1 MAPSSPS
8 TVADPAGPT
17 AAAEAGLPAETS
29 AQSLDWPASA
39 AAASASAQSTPAWLE
54 ALARWWAEFSL
65 QTKLLAVAT
74 LVVSL
79 LMTGITFFS
88 LNSIQ
93 QDARISDTRY
103 ARDLGLLLSANV
115 TPLVAQGEDRELAAV
130 AERFWQS
137 SRSLRYIV
145 FADADGV
152 IYLGIPMGNG
162 GEGTAAAGEQLL
174 SRRLEL
180 PPDLQRRPDNPL
192 IRQHLTPDGQVTDVF
207 VPMVSGDRYLGVVA
221 LGINPNETLL
231 VSSALTREVTVAV
244 FVSIWVLVILGSVI
258 NALTII
264 RPVKELLRGVRSIS
278 GGNFETRIALP
289 VGGELGELLEGFNTM
304 ASQLEVYKA
313 ANIEELRA
321 EQVKQQSLIATMA
334 DGAVLL
340 DAEGRI
346 VLVNPTARRLFRWE
360 ARNLE
365 GKEVIGELPD
375 RLAME
380 LAGALQNLVSSE
392 RESTDVRCSFGEPS
406 RTLRI
411 VLQSVRDASGE
422 VLKGIAMTIQDLTR
436 EVELNAAQSRFI
448 SNVSHE
454 LRTPLFNIKSYV
466 ETLHDYNDQLSD
478 ELKQEFLGIA
488 NAETDRLTRLV
499 NDVLDLSRLES
510 ERVWELEPLE
520 LGPAIEQTLR
530 IYRLNA
536 GEKGVNLGF
545 EADPQLPRV
554 LGNWDLL
561 LQVFDN
567 LVGNA
572 LKFTPPGGALQLRAY
587 PWPDQ
592 CVLDPD
598 SGPGTHPTCAL
609 TSPLPRLRIEIADSG
624 CGIAAADQQ
633 RIFERF
639 YRVENAVHTE
649 AGTGLG
655 LSIVRGI
662 LEKHG
667 TQVRMASESGVGT
680 TFWFDLPLEHSD
692 SDELALKAERRGYDR
707 AREGEVQ
714 TLRS

>member
-1 MAPSSPS
+1 
-8 TVADPAGPT
+8 
-17 AAAEAGLPAETS
+17 
-29 AQSLDWPASA
+29 
-39 AAASASAQSTPAWLE
+39 
-54 ALARWWAEFSL
+54 
-65 QTKLLAVAT
+65 
-74 LVVSL
+74 VVSL
-79 LMTGITFFS
+79 LMTGITFFA

-115 TPLVAQGEDRELAAV
+115 MPLVAQGDDRELAAV

-162 GEGTAAAGEQLL
+162 GEGNPPAGEQLL

-192 IRQHLTPDGQVTDVF
+192 IRQHLTPDGQITDVF

-264 RPVKELLRGVRSIS
+264 RPVKELLRGVRSIA
-278 GGNFETRIALP
+278 GGTFETRIALP

-360 ARNLE
+360 GRKLE
-365 GKEVIGELPD
+365 GNEVIGELPD

-380 LAGALQNLVSSE
+380 LASALQQLISSE
-392 RESTDVRCSFGEPS
+392 RESTDVRCTVGEPP

-510 ERVWELEPLE
+510 DRVWELEPLE

-530 IYRLNA
+530 TYRLNA

-572 LKFTPPGGALQLRAY
+572 LKFTPPGGALKLRAY

-592 CVLDPD
+592 CLVDPG
-598 SGPGTHPTCAL
+598 SGPGDNPNCPL

-624 CGIAAADQQ
+624 CGIAAADQE

-639 YRVENAVHTE
+639 FRVENAVHTE

-692 SDELALKAERRGYDR
+692 SDELALLAERRGYDR
-707 AREGEVQ
+707 AREAEVQ
-714 TLRS
+714 SLRG

>member
-1 MAPSSPS
+1 MAPSTPS
-8 TVADPAGPT
+8 TMADPGGP
-17 AAAEAGLPAETS
+17 AAAGAELS
-29 AQSLDWPASA
+29 GENAAQSLSWPASA
-39 AAASASAQSTPAWLE
+39 TAASAAANSNPAWLE

-103 ARDLGLLLSANV
+103 ARDLGLLLTANV
-115 TPLVAQGEDRELAAV
+115 TPLVAQGDDRELAAV

-162 GEGTAAAGEQLL
+162 GEGTPPAGEQLL

-180 PPDLQRRPDNPL
+180 PADLQRRPDNPL

-264 RPVKELLRGVRSIS
+264 RPVKELLRGVRSIA

-289 VGGELGELLEGFNTM
+289 VGGELGELLQGFNTM

-360 ARNLE
+360 ARNLV
-365 GKEVIGELPD
+365 GNEVIGELPD

-380 LAGALQNLVSSE
+380 LAGALQNLISSE
-392 RESTDVRCSFGEPS
+392 RESTDVRCSFGEPP

-478 ELKQEFLGIA
+478 EQKQEFLGIA

-510 ERVWELEPLE
+510 DRVWELEPLE
-520 LGPAIEQTLR
+520 VGPAIEQTLR
-530 IYRLNA
+530 TYRLNA
-536 GEKGVNLGF
+536 GDKGVDLGF

-567 LVGNA
+567 LVGNG
-572 LKFTPPGGALQLRAY
+572 LKFTPPGGALKLRAY

-598 SGPGTHPTCAL
+598 SGPGDNPNCAL

-624 CGIAAADQQ
+624 CGIAAADQE

-692 SDELALKAERRGYDR
+692 TDELALQAERRGYDR
-707 AREGEVQ
+707 ALEGDLQ
-714 TLRS
+714 TLKG

>member
-1 MAPSSPS
+1 MPPSSPPAM
-8 TVADPAGPT
+8 ADPGGPSAAPGLT
-17 AAAEAGLPAETS
+17 NERSAAALS
-29 AQSLDWPASA
+29 WPASA
-39 AAASASAQSTPAWLE
+39 TAAAAAARSTPAWLE
-54 ALARWWAEFSL
+54 ALARWWAEFTL

-79 LMTGITFFS
+79 LMTGITFFA
-88 LNSIQ
+88 LNGIQ
-93 QDARISDTRY
+93 QDARMSDTRY

-115 TPLVAQGEDRELAAV
+115 TPLVAQGDDRELAAV

-162 GEGTAAAGEQLL
+162 GDGTPPAGEQLL

-180 PPDLQRRPDNPL
+180 PADLQRRPDNPL

-244 FVSIWVLVILGSVI
+244 FVSIWVLVILGSVF

-264 RPVKELLRGVRSIS
+264 RPVKELLRGVRSIA
-278 GGNFETRIALP
+278 GGNFDTRIALP

-365 GKEVIGELPD
+365 GNEVIGELPD

-380 LAGALQNLVSSE
+380 LAGALQNLISSE
-392 RESTDVRCSFGEPS
+392 RESTDVRCSFGEPP

-466 ETLHDYNDQLSD
+466 ETLHDYNEQLSD
-478 ELKQEFLGIA
+478 EQKQEFLGIA

-510 ERVWELEPLE
+510 DRVWELEPLE
-520 LGPAIEQTLR
+520 VGPAIEQTLR
-530 IYRLNA
+530 TYRLNA
-536 GEKGVNLGF
+536 GDKGVDLGF

-572 LKFTPPGGALQLRAY
+572 LKFTPPGGALKLRAY
-587 PWPDQ
+587 PWPDA
-592 CVLDPD
+592 CVIDPG
-598 SGPGTHPTCAL
+598 SGPGDNPNCAL

-624 CGIAAADQQ
+624 CGIAAADQE

-692 SDELALKAERRGYDR
+692 SDELALQAERRSYDR
-707 AREGEVQ
+707 AREAEAPTSRG
-714 TLRS
+714 

>member
-1 MAPSSPS
+1 
-8 TVADPAGPT
+8 
-17 AAAEAGLPAETS
+17 
-29 AQSLDWPASA
+29 
-39 AAASASAQSTPAWLE
+39 
-54 ALARWWAEFSL
+54 
-65 QTKLLAVAT
+65 
-74 LVVSL
+74 
-79 LMTGITFFS
+79 
-88 LNSIQ
+88 
-93 QDARISDTRY
+93 
-103 ARDLGLLLSANV
+103 
-115 TPLVAQGEDRELAAV
+115 
-130 AERFWQS
+130 
-137 SRSLRYIV
+137 
-145 FADADGV
+145 
-152 IYLGIPMGNG
+152 
-162 GEGTAAAGEQLL
+162 
-174 SRRLEL
+174 
-180 PPDLQRRPDNPL
+180 
-192 IRQHLTPDGQVTDVF
+192 
-207 VPMVSGDRYLGVVA
+207 
-221 LGINPNETLL
+221 L

-264 RPVKELLRGVRSIS
+264 RPVKELLRGVRSIA
-278 GGNFETRIALP
+278 GGNFNTRIALP

-365 GKEVIGELPD
+365 GNEVIGELPD

-380 LAGALQNLVSSE
+380 LAGALQNLISSE
-392 RESTDVRCSFGEPS
+392 RESTDVRCSFGEPP

-478 ELKQEFLGIA
+478 EQKQEFLGIA

-510 ERVWELEPLE
+510 DRVWELEPFE
-520 LGPAIEQTLR
+520 VGPAIEQTLR
-530 IYRLNA
+530 TYRLNA
-536 GEKGVNLGF
+536 GEKGVDLGF
-545 EADPQLPRV
+545 DADPQLPRV

-572 LKFTPPGGALQLRAY
+572 LKFTPPGGALRLRAY

-598 SGPGTHPTCAL
+598 SRPGDNPNCAL

-624 CGIAAADQQ
+624 CGIAAADQE

-639 YRVENAVHTE
+639 FRVENAVHTE

-692 SDELALKAERRGYDR
+692 SDELALQAERRGYDR
-707 AREGEVQ
+707 AREGELQ
-714 TLRS
+714 ALKG

>member
-1 MAPSSPS
+1 MLPSSP
-8 TVADPAGPT
+8 TTMADPGGP
-17 AAAEAGLPAETS
+17 AAAGAELSGENS
-29 AQSLDWPASA
+29 AQSLSWPASA
-39 AAASASAQSTPAWLE
+39 AAATAAANSTPAWLE

-115 TPLVAQGEDRELAAV
+115 TPLVAQGDDRELAAV

-162 GEGTAAAGEQLL
+162 GEGTPPAGEQLL

-180 PPDLQRRPDNPL
+180 PADLQRRPDNPL

-264 RPVKELLRGVRSIS
+264 RPVKELLRGVRSIA
-278 GGNFETRIALP
+278 GGNFNTRIALP

-365 GKEVIGELPD
+365 GNEVIGELPD

-380 LAGALQNLVSSE
+380 LAGALQNLISSE
-392 RESTDVRCSFGEPS
+392 RESTDVRCSFGEPP

-478 ELKQEFLGIA
+478 EQKQEFLGIA

-510 ERVWELEPLE
+510 DRVWELEPFE
-520 LGPAIEQTLR
+520 VGPAIEQTLR
-530 IYRLNA
+530 TYRLNA
-536 GEKGVNLGF
+536 GEKGVDLGF
-545 EADPQLPRV
+545 DADPQLPRV

-572 LKFTPPGGALQLRAY
+572 LKFTPPGGALRLRAY

-598 SGPGTHPTCAL
+598 SRPGDNPNCAL

-624 CGIAAADQQ
+624 CGIAAADQE

-655 LSIVRGI
+655 LSIGHGI

-692 SDELALKAERRGYDR
+692 SDELALQAERRGYDR
-707 AREGEVQ
+707 AREGELQ
-714 TLRS
+714 ALKG

>member
-1 MAPSSPS
+1 M
-8 TVADPAGPT
+8 ADPGGP
-17 AAAEAGLPAETS
+17 AAAGAELSGENS
-29 AQSLDWPASA
+29 AQSLGWPASA
-39 AAASASAQSTPAWLE
+39 AAATAAAKSTPAWLE

-115 TPLVAQGEDRELAAV
+115 TPLVAQGDDRELAAV

-162 GEGTAAAGEQLL
+162 GEGTPPAGEQLL

-180 PPDLQRRPDNPL
+180 PADLQRRPDNPL

-264 RPVKELLRGVRSIS
+264 RPVKELLRGVRSIA
-278 GGNFETRIALP
+278 GGNFNTRIALP

-365 GKEVIGELPD
+365 GNEVIGELPD

-380 LAGALQNLVSSE
+380 LAGALQNLISSE
-392 RESTDVRCSFGEPS
+392 RESTDVRCSFGEPP

-478 ELKQEFLGIA
+478 EQKQEFLGIA

-510 ERVWELEPLE
+510 DRVWELEPFE
-520 LGPAIEQTLR
+520 VGPAIEQTLR
-530 IYRLNA
+530 TYRLNA
-536 GEKGVNLGF
+536 GEKGVDLGF
-545 EADPQLPRV
+545 DADPQLPRV

-572 LKFTPPGGALQLRAY
+572 LKFTPPGGALRLRAY

-598 SGPGTHPTCAL
+598 SRPGDNPNCAL

-624 CGIAAADQQ
+624 CGIAAADQE

-639 YRVENAVHTE
+639 FRVENAVHTE

-692 SDELALKAERRGYDR
+692 SDELALQAERRGYDR
-707 AREGEVQ
+707 AREGELQ
-714 TLRS
+714 ALRG

>member
-1 MAPSSPS
+1 MLPSSP
-8 TVADPAGPT
+8 TTMDDPGGP
-17 AAAEAGLPAETS
+17 AAAGAERSGKNS
-29 AQSLDWPASA
+29 AQSLAWPASA
-39 AAASASAQSTPAWLE
+39 AAASAAAKSTPAWLA

-115 TPLVAQGEDRELAAV
+115 TPLVAQGDDRELAAV

-162 GEGTAAAGEQLL
+162 GEGTPPAGEQLL

-180 PPDLQRRPDNPL
+180 PADLQRRPDNPL

-264 RPVKELLRGVRSIS
+264 RPVKELLRGVRSIA
-278 GGNFETRIALP
+278 GGNFNTRIALP

-365 GKEVIGELPD
+365 GNEVIGELPD

-380 LAGALQNLVSSE
+380 LAGALQNLISSE
-392 RESTDVRCSFGEPS
+392 RESTDVRCSFGEPP

-478 ELKQEFLGIA
+478 EQKQEFLGIA

-510 ERVWELEPLE
+510 DRVWDLEPFE
-520 LGPAIEQTLR
+520 VGPAIEQTLR
-530 IYRLNA
+530 TYRLNA
-536 GEKGVNLGF
+536 GEKGVDLGF
-545 EADPQLPRV
+545 DADPQLPRV

-572 LKFTPPGGALQLRAY
+572 LKFTPPGGALKLRAY

-598 SGPGTHPTCAL
+598 SRPGDNPNCAL

-624 CGIAAADQQ
+624 CGIAAADQE

-639 YRVENAVHTE
+639 FRVENAVHTE

-692 SDELALKAERRGYDR
+692 SDELALQAERRGYDR
-707 AREGEVQ
+707 AREGELQ
-714 TLRS
+714 ALRG

>member
-1 MAPSSPS
+1 M
-8 TVADPAGPT
+8 G
-17 AAAEAGLPAETS
+17 
-29 AQSLDWPASA
+29 WPASA
-39 AAASASAQSTPAWLE
+39 AAATAAAKSTPAWLE

-115 TPLVAQGEDRELAAV
+115 TPLVAQGDDRELAAV

-162 GEGTAAAGEQLL
+162 GEGTPPAGEQLL

-180 PPDLQRRPDNPL
+180 PADLQRRPDNPL

-264 RPVKELLRGVRSIS
+264 RPVKELLRGVRSIA
-278 GGNFETRIALP
+278 GGNFNTRIALP

-365 GKEVIGELPD
+365 GSEVIGVLPD

-380 LAGALQNLVSSE
+380 LAGALQNLISSE
-392 RESTDVRCSFGEPS
+392 RESTDVRCSFGEPP

-478 ELKQEFLGIA
+478 EQKQEFLGIA

-510 ERVWELEPLE
+510 DRVWELEPFE
-520 LGPAIEQTLR
+520 VGPAIEQTLR
-530 IYRLNA
+530 TYRLNA
-536 GEKGVNLGF
+536 GEKGVDLGF
-545 EADPQLPRV
+545 DADPQLPRV

-572 LKFTPPGGALQLRAY
+572 LKFTPPGGALRLRAY

-598 SGPGTHPTCAL
+598 SRPGDNPNCAL

-624 CGIAAADQQ
+624 CGIAAADQE

-692 SDELALKAERRGYDR
+692 SDELALQAERRGYDR
-707 AREGEVQ
+707 AREGELQ
-714 TLRS
+714 ALRV

>member
-1 MAPSSPS
+1 MLPSSP
-8 TVADPAGPT
+8 TTMADPGGP
-17 AAAEAGLPAETS
+17 AAAGAELSGENS
-29 AQSLDWPASA
+29 AQSLSWPASA
-39 AAASASAQSTPAWLE
+39 AAATAAANSTPAWLE

-115 TPLVAQGEDRELAAV
+115 TPLVAQGDDRELAAV

-162 GEGTAAAGEQLL
+162 GEGTPPAGEQLL

-180 PPDLQRRPDNPL
+180 PADLQRRPDNPL

-264 RPVKELLRGVRSIS
+264 RPVKELLRGVRSIA
-278 GGNFETRIALP
+278 GGNFNTRIALP

-365 GKEVIGELPD
+365 GNEVIGELPD

-380 LAGALQNLVSSE
+380 LAGALQNLISSE
-392 RESTDVRCSFGEPS
+392 RESTDVRCSFGEPP

-478 ELKQEFLGIA
+478 EQKQEFLGIA

-510 ERVWELEPLE
+510 DRVWELEPFE
-520 LGPAIEQTLR
+520 VGPAIEQTLR
-530 IYRLNA
+530 TYRLNA
-536 GEKGVNLGF
+536 GEKGVDLGF
-545 EADPQLPRV
+545 DADPQLPRV

-572 LKFTPPGGALQLRAY
+572 LKFTPPGGALRLRAY

-598 SGPGTHPTCAL
+598 SRPGDNPNCAL

-624 CGIAAADQQ
+624 CGIAAPDQE

-692 SDELALKAERRGYDR
+692 SDELALQAERRGYDR
-707 AREGEVQ
+707 AREGELQ
-714 TLRS
+714 ALKG

>member
-1 MAPSSPS
+1 MNWR
-8 TVADPAGPT
+8 
-17 AAAEAGLPAETS
+17 AALG
-29 AQSLDWPASA
+29 
-39 AAASASAQSTPAWLE
+39 
-54 ALARWWAEFSL
+54 RWWAEFSL

-79 LMTGITFFS
+79 LMTGITFFA
-88 LNSIQ
+88 LNGIQ
-93 QDARISDTRY
+93 RDAQMSDTRY

-115 TPLVAQGEDRELAAV
+115 TPLVADGNDRELAAV
-130 AERFWQS
+130 AERFWRS
-137 SRSLRYIV
+137 SRSLRYIF
-145 FADADGV
+145 FADPEGI
-152 IYLGIPMGNG
+152 IYLGIPIGASSG
-162 GEGTAAAGEQLL
+162 SSELLL

-180 PPDLQRRPDNPL
+180 PADLQKRPDTPL
-192 IRQHLTPDGQVTDVF
+192 VRQHLSPDGRVTDVF
-207 VPMVSGDRYLGVVA
+207 VPMLSEGRYLGVLA

-231 VSSALTREVTVAV
+231 ASAALTREVTVAV
-244 FVSIWVLVILGSVI
+244 FISIWVLVILGAVF
-258 NALTII
+258 NALTIT
-264 RPVKELLRGVRSIS
+264 RPVKELLRGVRSIA
-278 GGNFETRIALP
+278 GGNFETRLALP

-304 ASQLEVYKA
+304 ASQLEDYKA
-313 ANIEELRA
+313 ANIEELTA
-321 EQVKQQSLIATMA
+321 AQVKQQSLIATMA

-340 DAEGRI
+340 DAEGAI
-346 VLVNPTARRLFRWE
+346 VLANPTARRLFRWE
-360 ARNLE
+360 GRNLE
-365 GKEVIGELPD
+365 GNDLISELPE

-380 LAGALQNLVSSE
+380 LQSAL
-392 RESTDVRCSFGEPS
+392 ESVTCRDRDATDVRCSFGEPA

-422 VLKGIAMTIQDLTR
+422 SLKGIAMTIQDLTR

-466 ETLHDYNDQLSD
+466 ETLHDLGDQLS
-478 ELKQEFLGIA
+478 EEEKREFLGIA

-510 ERVWELEPLE
+510 DRVWSLEPLE
-520 LGPAIEQTLR
+520 LAPAIEQTLR
-530 IYRLNA
+530 TYRLNA
-536 GEKGVNLGF
+536 DEKGVALAF
-545 EADPQLPRV
+545 EADPQLPRI

-572 LKFTPPGGALQLRAY
+572 LKFTPKGGQLRLRAY
-587 PWPDQ
+587 PWPDLCQ
-592 CVLDPD
+592 LT
-598 SGPGTHPTCAL
+598 PGTAPNSDSPSCEL

-624 CGIAAADQQ
+624 CGIGDADQE

-667 TQVRMASESGVGT
+667 SQVQMASEQGVGT
-680 TFWFDLPLEHSD
+680 TFWFDLPLED
-692 SDELALKAERRGYDR
+692 SDTDELQLLAERRRYDQ
-707 AREGEVQ
+707 AV
-714 TLRS
+714 TA